1 MKPMLEDLQG
11 WLWPGGILIGAVFL
25 ALIGHTVI
33 FAAAAWLARKT
44 DNDVDNFLVLHAR
57 KGTRVLF
64 PILAVFLTIPV
75 LPLPPDAA
83 GAIRHFFGL
92 CLIASVGWL
101 LIEIAKVVNDLILLK
116 HDVLDP
122 DNLQARQIHTKFQIF
137 NRIWMY
143 LVVFLSLIFIL
154 MTFPAI
160 RLISVSLFAT
170 AGLAGIVVAVAA
182 RPVLANFIA
191 GLQVAL
197 TDPIR
202 LDDVVIV
209 EGEWGW
215 IEEIGTTYV
224 VVRIWDLRRLILPMS
239 YFIERPFQNWTR
251 KTANLLGTVFIYADY
266 TVPVEEVR
274 QELHRILESSPLWD
288 QKVWGLQI
296 TNATEQTLELR
307 ALMSFTDSS
316 KGWDLRCYVREK
328 LIQFLQQRYPQSLP
342 KTRAEFQAGSL
353 PLR

>member
-1 MKPMLEDLQG
+1 MNPMLGDLQG
-11 WLWPGGILIGAVFL
+11 WLWPGAILIGAVFL
-25 ALIGHTVI
+25 AVIGHYAV
-33 FAAAAWLARKT
+33 FAVADWLARKT
-44 DNDVDNFLVLHAR
+44 DNVLDNALVLHAR

-64 PILAVFLTIPV
+64 PVLAVFLIVPV

-83 GAIRHFFGL
+83 GAIQHFFGL

-101 LIEIAKVVNDLILLK
+101 LIELTKVVNDFILIK
-116 HDVLDP
+116 HAVLDP
-122 DNLQARQIHTKFQIF
+122 DNLQARQIHTKFKIF
-137 NRIWMY
+137 NRIWTY
-143 LVVFLSLIFIL
+143 FVIFLSLIFIL

-160 RLISVSLFAT
+160 RVFSISLFAT
-170 AGLAGIVVAVAA
+170 AGLAGIVAAMAA

-197 TDPIR
+197 TDTIR

-224 VVRIWDLRRLILPMS
+224 VVRIWDLRRLILPIS
-239 YFIERPFQNWTR
+239 YFIEHPFQNWTR
-251 KTANLLGTVFIYADY
+251 KTADILGTVFIYADY

-307 ALMSFTDSS
+307 ALMSAPDSS
-316 KGWDLRCYVREK
+316 QAWDLRCEVREK
-328 LIQFLQQRYPQSLP
+328 LVQFLQQRYPQSLP
-342 KTRAEFQAGSL
+342 KTRAEFKAGSL
-353 PLR
+353 PSP

>member
-1 MKPMLEDLQG
+1 MEPMLGDLQP
-11 WLWPGGILIGAVFL
+11 WLWPGGILMGAVFL
-25 ALIGHTVI
+25 ALIGHYFI
-33 FAAAAWLARKT
+33 FVAAAWLARRT
-44 DNDVDNFLVLHAR
+44 DNVLDNALVLHAR

-75 LPLPPDAA
+75 LPLAPDAA

-101 LIEIAKVVNDLILLK
+101 LIEITKVVNDLILAK

-160 RLISVSLFAT
+160 RVFSISLFAT
-170 AGLAGIVVAVAA
+170 AGLAGIVAAMAA

-197 TDPIR
+197 TDTIR

-224 VVRIWDLRRLILPMS
+224 VVRIWDLRRLILPIS
-239 YFIERPFQNWTR
+239 YFIEHPFQNWTR
-251 KTANLLGTVFIYADY
+251 KTADILGTVFIYADY

-274 QELHRILESSPLWD
+274 KELHRILESSPLWD

-307 ALMSFTDSS
+307 ALMSAPDSS
-316 KGWDLRCYVREK
+316 QAWDLRCDVREK
-328 LIQFLQQRYPQSLP
+328 LVQFLQQRYPQSLP
-342 KTRAEFQAGSL
+342 KTRAEFKAGSL
-353 PLR
+353 PLP

>member
-1 MKPMLEDLQG
+1 MKPMLGDLQG

-25 ALIGHTVI
+25 AIIGHYVI

-44 DNDVDNFLVLHAR
+44 DNIVDNALVLHMR

-75 LPLPPDAA
+75 LPLPPGAA
-83 GAIRHFFGL
+83 GAIQHFFGL
-92 CLIASVGWL
+92 CLIASAGWL
-101 LIEIAKVVNDLILLK
+101 LIEITKVVNDLILVK
-116 HDVLDP
+116 HAILDP

-137 NRIWMY
+137 NRIWTY
-143 LVVFLSLIFIL
+143 LVVFFSLIFIL

-160 RLISVSLFAT
+160 RLLSISLFAT
-170 AGLAGIVVAVAA
+170 AGLAGIVAAMAA

-197 TDPIR
+197 TDTIR

-224 VVRIWDLRRLILPMS
+224 VVRIWDLRRLILPIS
-239 YFIERPFQNWTR
+239 YFIERPFENWTR
-251 KTANLLGTVFIYADY
+251 KKADLLGTVFIYADY

-288 QKVWGLQI
+288 QNVWGLQI

-307 ALMSFTDSS
+307 ALMSAPDSS
-316 KGWDLRCYVREK
+316 QAWELRCYVREK
-328 LIQFLQQRYPQSLP
+328 LIQFLQQHYPQSLP

>member
-1 MKPMLEDLQG
+1 MNPMLGDLQA
-11 WLWPGGILIGAVFL
+11 WLWPGAILIGAVFL
-25 ALIGHTVI
+25 AVIGHYAV
-33 FAAAAWLARKT
+33 FAVADWLARKT
-44 DNDVDNFLVLHAR
+44 DNVLDNALVLHAR
-57 KGTRVLF
+57 KGTWVLF
-64 PILAVFLTIPV
+64 PVMAVFMIVPV

-83 GAIRHFFGL
+83 GAIQHFFGL

-101 LIEIAKVVNDLILLK
+101 LIELTKVVNDFILIK
-116 HDVLDP
+116 HAVLDP
-122 DNLQARQIHTKFQIF
+122 DNLQARQIHTKFKIF
-137 NRIWMY
+137 NRIWTY
-143 LVVFLSLIFIL
+143 FVIFLSLIFIL

-160 RLISVSLFAT
+160 RVFSISLFAT
-170 AGLAGIVVAVAA
+170 AGLAGIVAAMAA

-197 TDPIR
+197 TDTIR

-224 VVRIWDLRRLILPMS
+224 VVRIWDLRRLILPIS
-239 YFIERPFQNWTR
+239 YFIEHPFQNWTR
-251 KTANLLGTVFIYADY
+251 KTADILGTVFIYADY

-296 TNATEQTLELR
+296 TNATEGTLELR
-307 ALMSFTDSS
+307 ALMSAPDSS
-316 KGWDLRCYVREK
+316 QAWDLRCEVREK
-328 LIQFLQQRYPQSLP
+328 LVQFLQQRYPQSLP
-342 KTRAEFQAGSL
+342 KTRAEFKAGSL
-353 PLR
+353 PSP

>member
-1 MKPMLEDLQG
+1 MKPMLGDLQG

-44 DNDVDNFLVLHAR
+44 DNVVDNALVLHAR

-101 LIEIAKVVNDLILLK
+101 LIEITKVVNDLILVK

-137 NRIWMY
+137 NRIWTY
-143 LVVFLSLIFIL
+143 FVIFLSLIFIL

-160 RLISVSLFAT
+160 RVFSVSLFAT
-170 AGLAGIVVAVAA
+170 AGLAGIVAAMAA

-197 TDPIR
+197 TDTIR

-307 ALMSFTDSS
+307 ALMSFPDSS

-328 LIQFLQQRYPQSLP
+328 LVQFLQQRYPQSLP

-353 PLR
+353 SLR